1 MGSEPPPGP
10 PGGGDRLRFRYTK
23 TGRIRFTS
31 HRDVA
36 RLWERALRRSGLAVG
51 WSGGFSPRPLLSF
64 GLALP
69 TGAESL
75 GEFLDVRLDQEERVA
90 EAAGPGSGALVGT
103 LDECMPEGLVVQ
115 AVGVIGGAAGSLQQD
130 VASCAWDLE
139 VLGVTAAEMT
149 ERVERLLGSSSVVI
163 RRERKGRPVDDDLR
177 PAVRTLATIEAGAVG
192 TATRDGACRL
202 RAELATQPRGVRP
215 GELLEGLGADLVL
228 ARACRTHQWIERD
241 GARWE
246 PLTTSGQPPGS
257 VAPHAS
263 ERAS

>member
-1 MGSEPPPGP
+1 M
-10 PGGGDRLRFRYTK
+10 
-23 TGRIRFTS
+23 
-31 HRDVA
+31 
-36 RLWERALRRSGLAVG
+36 WERALRRSGLRGGLVG
-51 WSGGFSPRPLLSF
+51 GVLPPPAAQLRPGPAHRGRVAGRVPRRPPRPAKNASPRP
-64 GLALP
+64 P
-69 TGAESL
+69 
-75 GEFLDVRLDQEERVA
+75 D
-90 EAAGPGSGALVGT
+90 PGRGALVRDPGT
-103 LDECMPEGLVVQ
+103 SACPRASVVQ
-115 AVGVIGGAAGSLQQD
+115 AVGPSSAGAAGSLQQE

-149 ERVERLLGSSSVVI
+149 ERVERLLGSPASSSGGSARVDSSTTTSA
-163 RRERKGRPVDDDLR
+163 RRFGRSPLSR
-177 PAVRTLATIEAGAVG
+177 RGRSARR
-192 TATRDGACRL
+192 TRDGACRL